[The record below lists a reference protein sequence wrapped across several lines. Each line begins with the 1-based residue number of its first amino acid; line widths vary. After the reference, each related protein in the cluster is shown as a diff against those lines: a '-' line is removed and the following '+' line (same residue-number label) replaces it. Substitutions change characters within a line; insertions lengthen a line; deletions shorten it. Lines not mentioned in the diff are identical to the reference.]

1 MQYLR
6 KNVYLYTAICYCIK
20 IHTGTQ
26 KYPGTHRYTLK
37 PTVVTFT
44 CTACRLA
51 KLPNGLAFYS
61 LRGGANCRL
70 PNGLLKC
77 QTFFKHG
84 FCNVCTVVVT
94 HRYILGT
101 SGYTKVHFG
110 TFRWVHYQTRISRQ
124 ALVHTGTYMYM
135 HVTSGAWRYTMVHL
149 GTSRYT
155 QVHSGT

>member
-1 MQYLR
+1 MLLY
-6 KNVYLYTAICYCIK
+6 KN
-20 IHTGTQ
+20 
-26 KYPGTHRYTLK
+26 THRYTK
-37 PTVVTFT
+37 VPRYTQVHFKTYRCNIYMQSMPFSKV
-44 CTACRLA
+44 A
-51 KLPNGLAFYS
+51 KRFGILQFA
-61 LRGGANCRL
+61 GGANCRL

-77 QTFFKHG
+77 QTLSRHG

-135 HVTSGAWRYTMVHL
+135 HVTSGA
-149 GTSRYT
+149 
-155 QVHSGT
+155 